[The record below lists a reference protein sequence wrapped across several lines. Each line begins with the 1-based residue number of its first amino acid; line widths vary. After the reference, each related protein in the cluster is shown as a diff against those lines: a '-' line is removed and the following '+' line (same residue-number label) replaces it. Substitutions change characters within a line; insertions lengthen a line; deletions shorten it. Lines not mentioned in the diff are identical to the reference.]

1 MKVSIVVPVYNSEKT
16 LVKCLDSIL
25 NQTYKN
31 IEVLC
36 INDGSIDSSLKI
48 LNEYQKKDKRI
59 IILNQKQNR
68 GVSYTK
74 NHGIKKAS
82 GDYICFVDSDDYID
96 NKMIEKMYLFS
107 IENKLDIVKCNY
119 TNYIDDKKYN
129 VSLSYKNKTIL
140 SDNKSKN
147 EFIDKLISGEIPGY
161 LPLIMIRSNIIKNN
175 NIYINK
181 NLNFLEDLLFYME
194 LIRDSNR
201 IGILNESLY
210 NYINNKNGL
219 TFSLNTKKIESRISG
234 IICCNNE
241 IKKMNILN
249 KNQEK
254 ILDTRSVYML
264 IHSFMEL
271 YIIKDKNIKNYI
283 NENIKIFENA
293 NEHELDKFSRLSLK
307 FIKKEKYRTLFI
319 LFFITKIYLKLKG

>member
-16 LVKCLDSIL
+16 LVKCLNSIL

-107 IENKLDIVKCNY
+107 IENKLDIIKCNY
-119 TNYIDDKKYN
+119 TNYIDNKKYN

-161 LPLIMIRSNIIKNN
+161 LQLIMIRSDIIKNN

-194 LIRDSNR
+194 LIRNSNR

-219 TFSLNTKKIESRISG
+219 TFSLNTKKIESRING
-234 IICCNNE
+234 IVCCNNE

-271 YIIKDKNIKNYI
+271 YIIKNKNIKNYI
-283 NENIKIFENA
+283 NDNIKIFENA
-293 NEHELDKFSRLSLK
+293 NEQELDKFSRLSLK
-307 FIKKEKYRTLFI
+307 LIKKQKYRTLFI

>member
-59 IILNQKQNR
+59 IIINQKQNR

-119 TNYIDDKKYN
+119 TNYIDDRKYN

-140 SDNKSKN
+140 NDNKSKN

-161 LPLIMIRSNIIKNN
+161 LQLIMIRSDIIKNN

-194 LIRDSNR
+194 LIRNSNR

-219 TFSLNTKKIESRISG
+219 TFSLNNKKIESRISG

-249 KNQEK
+249 KYQEK
-254 ILDTRSVYML
+254 ILDTKSVYML

-271 YIIKDKNIKNYI
+271 YMIKDKNIKEYI
-283 NENIKIFENA
+283 DDNIEIFKNA
-293 NEHELDKFSRLSLK
+293 NEQNLDKFSRISLK
-307 FIKKEKYRTLFI
+307 LIKKEKYRALFT